1 MSVYFILLSSI
12 CLLWFF
18 LFYFKVKRIQARK
31 IFMAFSFLAIVL
43 VAGLRDISVG
53 TDTRTYVTCF
63 LNRTYFQFE
72 PAYAL
77 LSALVRTLTAN
88 WTVYLIVLAIVMY
101 GTIFCAIAKIAATPP
116 HHVHQVYS
124 AIRKAVM

>member
-1 MSVYFILLSSI
+1 
-12 CLLWFF
+12 
-18 LFYFKVKRIQARK
+18 
-31 IFMAFSFLAIVL
+31 MAFSFLAIVL

-53 TDTRTYVTCF
+53 TDTITYVTCF